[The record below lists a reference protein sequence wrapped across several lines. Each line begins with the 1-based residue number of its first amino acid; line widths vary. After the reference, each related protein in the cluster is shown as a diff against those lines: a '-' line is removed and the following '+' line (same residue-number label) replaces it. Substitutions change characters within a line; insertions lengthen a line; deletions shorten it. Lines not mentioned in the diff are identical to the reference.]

1 MAQLTA
7 WFRRAIIP
15 LNAACETGHGEQVMR
30 RAWAAAAASA
40 FATPKDPAP
49 ELPAQ
54 NLNAIRHLAPLA
66 SASPISASPKLVSD
80 FVALAGHLPWTP
92 STRTDPSGEDVGLV
106 DLFECFDMGLVGAG
120 VMLLGPGADYPEHQH
135 EPAELYL
142 ILHGN
147 RRWRFG
153 GSDRYVRT
161 DPGQVLSNS
170 TMDIHGVEAGDD
182 TMLALWILMD
192 DRY

>member
-1 MAQLTA
+1 MAELTE

-40 FATPKDPAP
+40 FARPKSPAP
-49 ELPAQ
+49 EPPAH
-54 NLNAIRHLAPLA
+54 NLNATRHLAPLA
-66 SASPISASPKLVSD
+66 STSPIAASPNLVSD
-80 FVALAGHLPWTP
+80 FVALADEMPWKP
-92 STRTDPSGEDVGLV
+92 STRTDPLGEEVALV
-106 DLFECFDMGLVGAG
+106 DLFECFDMDLGGAG

-135 EPAELYL
+135 KPAELYL
-142 ILHGN
+142 ILHGS

-170 TMDIHGVEAGDD
+170 SMDVHGVEAGDD
-182 TMLALWILMD
+182 TMLALWILME